1 LEEVNAG
8 NSMKSES
15 LQSMIEQRNEGNNG
29 SLLGRIN
36 EESMRDSVLDLSIQK
51 EQVRFLKAHGIKLNK

>member
-1 LEEVNAG
+1 
-8 NSMKSES
+8 
-15 LQSMIEQRNEGNNG
+15 MIEQRNEGNNG